1 MGCNCK
7 KKLDLIDAKY
17 GDGGVSNNKT
27 NPLVKIL
34 EFILKFL
41 FGILCGGIIII
52 MVIPMLI
59 YIIICLMFGR
69 EAKIRLKNVNK
80 YIKKID

>member
-7 KKLDLIDAKY
+7 KKLDLIDEKY
-17 GDGGVSNNKT
+17 GDGGISNNKT

-80 YIKKID
+80 YVKNIE